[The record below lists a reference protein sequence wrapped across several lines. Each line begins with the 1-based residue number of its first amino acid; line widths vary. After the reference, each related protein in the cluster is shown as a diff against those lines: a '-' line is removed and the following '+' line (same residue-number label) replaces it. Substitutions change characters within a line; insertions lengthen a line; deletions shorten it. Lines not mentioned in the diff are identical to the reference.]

1 MKSIDN
7 LQTSFQPMVLA
18 LFLSRSLLKA
28 ANKLIGIL
36 YPLHSLVEM
45 LISDEMAKAQ
55 HTEEEE
61 EKQGAENPPASK
73 SHPE

>member
-1 MKSIDN
+1 
-7 LQTSFQPMVLA
+7 MVLA

-28 ANKLIGIL
+28 ANRLIGIL

-55 HTEEEE
+55 CTEEE

>member
-28 ANKLIGIL
+28 ANRLIGIL
-36 YPLHSLVEM
+36 YSLHSLVEM

-55 HTEEEE
+55 CTEEEE